1 MGILGNIKWYTCILA
16 INKMNRLE
24 FELKHIFLKYC
35 LLSEIMWKIYMVD
48 TQYTLVSPSSMK
60 QTFGLINSYH

>member
-24 FELKHIFLKYC
+24 FELKYIFFEYYLFKVRSC
-35 LLSEIMWKIYMVD
+35 EKC
-48 TQYTLVSPSSMK
+48 T
-60 QTFGLINSYH
+60 